1 MIVLIHT
8 IWQAIAELSIPA
20 WQKEVRDITYEVIV
34 AMKEAKKNET
44 SVWDITLCMKYFCPV
59 ITNLNLH
66 TEYLITRSIST
77 RGFNVP
83 VVAVWQK
90 KIDKLLW
97 FHVLHKI
104 KGLFR
109 YEYFFYFSVWR
120 KEIWHRHSSISVAS
134 WRYWP
139 TFALVYQAFSSSAH
153 NIKPRLFFK

>member
-1 MIVLIHT
+1 
-8 IWQAIAELSIPA
+8 
-20 WQKEVRDITYEVIV
+20 
-34 AMKEAKKNET
+34 MKLLFET
-44 SVWDITLCMKYFCPV
+44 MTLCMKYFCPV

-97 FHVLHKI
+97 IHVLHKI

-109 YEYFFYFSVWR
+109 YEYFF
-120 KEIWHRHSSISVAS
+120 ISLFGVKKYDTGIP
-134 WRYWP
+134 RYLLPLGGIGLRSLW
-139 TFALVYQAFSSSAH
+139 F
-153 NIKPRLFFK
+153 IKPFLPLPII